1 MKYNKLVRDLIP
13 SIIAKAGK
21 GSSHHI
27 ADDKEYEQ
35 KLWEKLK
42 EEVEEFKFVP
52 CEEEMADI
60 LEVMEAIAV
69 FYGLDPYDV
78 ETAKQVKA
86 GTRGSFK
93 GRVILEEVVEE

>member
-69 FYGLDPYDV
+69 FYGLIFLLVSRLGVTPQTLNFCSEIIGY
-78 ETAKQVKA
+78 
-86 GTRGSFK
+86 F
-93 GRVILEEVVEE
+93 